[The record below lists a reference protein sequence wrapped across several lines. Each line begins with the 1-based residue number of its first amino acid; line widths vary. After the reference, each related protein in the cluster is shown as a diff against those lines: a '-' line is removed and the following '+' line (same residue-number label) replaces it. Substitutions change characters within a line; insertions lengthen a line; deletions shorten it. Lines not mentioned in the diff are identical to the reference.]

1 MCMIAWQGFSLR
13 GGLAVVLRVQVWGT
27 NPSMASA
34 AAPGLHTNP
43 WALCGADT
51 EGCSVLALQLPQT
64 P

>member
-1 MCMIAWQGFSLR
+1 MDSMDIPEEQPKMCVIAWQGFSLL

-43 WALCGADT
+43 
-51 EGCSVLALQLPQT
+51 
-64 P
+64 